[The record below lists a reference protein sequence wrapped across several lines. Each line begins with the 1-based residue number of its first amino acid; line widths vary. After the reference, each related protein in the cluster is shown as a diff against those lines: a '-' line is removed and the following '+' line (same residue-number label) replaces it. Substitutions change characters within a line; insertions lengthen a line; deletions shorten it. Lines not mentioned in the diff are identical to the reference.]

1 MYQEAQITAASSDN
15 CPTKKM
21 YFPSKT
27 FSHAIFL
34 AYGQLHLCSV
44 TESISHHLTSIF
56 QSEVVQPPCSHVDN
70 SSWRCQYDGHSQYCE
85 KILLLHMEPLKI
97 VFACLVMTPTMMI
110 DLHSIAK
117 LVAKEGAWVNRC
129 KERSCFWQKVD
140 RHSDFCH

>member
-56 QSEVVQPPCSHVDN
+56 QSEVVQTP
-70 SSWRCQYDGHSQYCE
+70 SQ
-85 KILLLHMEPLKI
+85 I
-97 VFACLVMTPTMMI
+97 
-110 DLHSIAK
+110 LHSLIIGREVLILTLYVLLA
-117 LVAKEGAWVNRC
+117 LPDTSLGMN
-129 KERSCFWQKVD
+129 
-140 RHSDFCH
+140 